1 MFWGILTGV
10 SRTSFFSALAR
21 RQQDALALLLILAVA
36 TLFRAWQ
43 IDRFPP
49 GLFGDEAV
57 NGLDALDVLAGRPQ
71 VFFPANFGRE
81 GLHILIQAQFIRWL
95 GATSLA
101 LRLPSVI
108 AGILTAL
115 ATYWLGRELLART
128 RWRGALTPLVAALLL
143 STSFWHVH
151 FSRFGI
157 RGVFTPL
164 LATLAFAAF
173 WRAANRVAELRRAW
187 PWFLLAGLFLGLSV
201 HFYTA
206 SRLLPVF
213 LGLYLV
219 AQWLGWHLADRKTDE
234 AMTERADG
242 YPPLLS
248 RAFASLFGMAAVA
261 TLVFAPLGFYFLR
274 TPGSLTQRASAV
286 SLLNPEVAG
295 ANPLARMAQ
304 AAFANLAQF
313 VGPGAGDQAQF
324 YNLPGRPVFDP
335 VLALLAAAGVAL
347 CVVGVWR
354 WLVRRDTAVTSR
366 AAEGSALLF
375 LLLWFPTML
384 IPTVLAVD
392 RFPTL
397 PRALGVLPGV
407 YFFLALALTA
417 LAWRMPRR
425 WLAALLI
432 IAVLL
437 WHGALTWRDY
447 FQRWAPSPE
456 TFDAF
461 EGDIAAAA
469 AWLAAHPDQEV
480 YLSADIYRH
489 PTFAF
494 LHEQTPLTA
503 IFDYQDPQVHFFD
516 GRWSLPLPP
525 AGRPATYLFTHNAG
539 PDPLLDALR
548 DWPGF
553 ASQEQIAG
561 PGSPA
566 VIVAKLGDGGLDQR
580 GWTPTVT
587 PFESAVRL
595 LGYRLESQADGDAV
609 VYLLWQM
616 AGPQPGQATSWQVQ
630 AGLTTAD
637 ADQQFTQTSS
647 ELAYRATEWAPGGR
661 ALTWLRLPQAAAR
674 PAGSRLAVR
683 LINQDTGQALPAA
696 GADSEGWL
704 LLPLD

>member
-1 MFWGILTGV
+1 M
-10 SRTSFFSALAR
+10 SRISPFSTHSR
-21 RQQDALALLLILAVA
+21 RQQDALAVLLILAVA
-36 TLFRAWQ
+36 ALFRTWQ

-57 NGLDALDVLAGRPQ
+57 NGLDALDALAGRPQ

-95 GATSLA
+95 GATPLA

-128 RWRGALTPLVAALLL
+128 RWRGALTPLLAALLL
-143 STSFWHVH
+143 STSYWHVH

-173 WRAANRVAELRRAW
+173 WRGANRIAEQRGAW

-206 SRLLPVF
+206 SRLLPIF
-213 LGLYLV
+213 LGFYLIV
-219 AQWLGWHLADRKTDE
+219 EWLGWRVAVRREGQATPARGDRCS
-234 AMTERADG
+234 
-242 YPPLLS
+242 PLLL
-248 RAFASLFGMAAVA
+248 RALGPLIGMAAVA
-261 TLVFAPLGFYFLR
+261 ALVFAPLGLYFLR

-295 ANPLARMAQ
+295 ASPLARMAQ
-304 AAFANLAQF
+304 AAVANLAQF
-313 VGPGAGDQAQF
+313 VWPGAGDQAQF
-324 YNLPGRPVFDP
+324 YNLPGRAVFDP
-335 VLALLAAAGVAL
+335 LVAILAAAGVAL
-347 CVVGVWR
+347 CIVGVWR
-354 WLVRRDTAVTSR
+354 WLIRPDAAGASR

-397 PRALGVLPGV
+397 PRALGVLPGI
-407 YFFLALALTA
+407 YFYPALALTA
-417 LAWRMPRR
+417 AAWRMPRR
-425 WLAALLI
+425 WLAALLVV
-432 IAVLL
+432 AVLV
-437 WHGALTWRDY
+437 WHAALTWRDY
-447 FQRWAPSPE
+447 FQRWAPAPE

-525 AGRPATYLFTHNAG
+525 AGQAATYLFTHNAG
-539 PDPLLDALR
+539 PDPLLEALPG
-548 DWPGF
+548 WPGF
-553 ASQEQIAG
+553 VGQEQVAG
-561 PGSPA
+561 PGGPA
-566 VIVAKLGDGGLDQR
+566 LTVARLADATLDRR
-580 GWTPTVT
+580 GWTAADE
-587 PFESAVRL
+587 PFGPAVRL
-595 LGYRLESQADGDAV
+595 LGYRLEPQADGDAV

-616 AGPQPGQATSWQVQ
+616 AGPQPGQAASWQVQ
-630 AGLTTAD
+630 AGLTVAD
-637 ADQQFTQTSS
+637 AGQQFTQASS
-647 ELAYRATEWAPGGR
+647 ELAYRATEWAPGSR
-661 ALTWLRLPQAAAR
+661 ALIWLRLPQAAAR

-683 LINQDTGQALPAA
+683 LINQATGQPLPASQ
-696 GADSEGWL
+696 ADGEGWL